1 MSSPPAGGASGG
13 PGPNWYPDPSI
24 PGYIRYWNGTAW
36 VPGSSRPEPRE
47 GEPAPTPPAGS
58 GVAPAAPTPAQA
70 PPKDE
75 TQPFFFDED
84 PTPADSGPQVA
95 HSGDQRVAWGSD
107 EDVSPSPATA
117 AGRVDPRG
125 QFRRTPAEGAP
136 APEPAPSPAPEPP
149 PAQAPEPSAP
159 RADAGG
165 GSWERQVH
173 ELAQGGGQGPD
184 AAAAGPPVQA
194 AQAPS
199 VPSQS
204 GPPGLGA
211 PPAPSPQQGV
221 PVPGQASP
229 ATPQAGPPQSSPPQG
244 VPTPGGPTGLGVP
257 PQPGPAQG
265 AQPAQPLPP
274 AQPVPPQAGPAPV
287 PPASPAQGVAVP
299 PTRPSPGQGVPVP
312 GAAAGGYGYPQ
323 QQPQQ
328 PGAPGGY
335 GYPQQ
340 PGAAAGGY
348 GYPQAQPQP
357 QPQQPGSAGGG
368 YGYPQAGSTPP
379 GQSPYLQAHQGDP
392 LTMIRQFVDPE
403 QKYPAGLGRR
413 LLARIVDSL
422 LPVGAAVA
430 VALPLVGQARDHIQE
445 QIDAAERAGITKQIW
460 LIDGTTG
467 GYLAL
472 VLGVFLVVGLL
483 FEALPTAIW
492 GTTLGKGMVGAR
504 VVDVERQEKPSFGA
518 ALLRWLLYNVLALLV
533 VGIVSLVLGA
543 RDRPWRQA
551 WHDKAAHTFVAVTKP
566 NG

>member
-47 GEPAPTPPAGS
+47 GEPAPTPPAGA
-58 GVAPAAPTPAQA
+58 GVAPPAPTPAQA

-84 PTPADSGPQVA
+84 PTPADSGPQA
-95 HSGDQRVAWGSD
+95 SHSGGQRVAWGSD
-107 EDVSPSPATA
+107 EDVSPSPAAA
-117 AGRVDPRG
+117 AGHVDPRG
-125 QFRRTPAEGAP
+125 QFRRTPAEGAL
-136 APEPAPSPAPEPP
+136 APEPP
-149 PAQAPEPSAP
+149 PAQAPEPPQARAPEPSAP
-159 RADAGG
+159 RPEAGG

-173 ELAQGGGQGPD
+173 ELAQGGGQGD
-184 AAAAGPPVQA
+184 AAPAGPPVQA

-211 PPAPSPQQGV
+211 PPPPSPQQGV
-221 PVPGQASP
+221 PVPGQAAPP
-229 ATPQAGPPQSSPPQG
+229 APQASPPQG
-244 VPTPGGPTGLGVP
+244 VPAAGGPAGLGVP

-265 AQPAQPLPP
+265 APPAQP
-274 AQPVPPQAGPAPV
+274 AQPVPPQAGPVPP

-323 QQPQQ
+323 QSS
-328 PGAPGGY
+328 
-335 GYPQQ
+335 
-340 PGAAAGGY
+340 AAGGY
-348 GYPQAQPQP
+348 GYPQQSSAAGGYGY
-357 QPQQPGSAGGG
+357 PQQSSSSGG

-379 GQSPYLQAHQGDP
+379 GQSPYLQSHQGDP
-392 LTMIRQFVDPE
+392 LTMVRQFVDPG

-430 VALPLVGQARDHIQE
+430 VALPLISNARDHIQE
-445 QIDAAERAGITKQIW
+445 QIDAAERAGVTKQIW

-504 VVDVERQEKPSFGA
+504 VVDVERQEKPAFGA

-533 VGIVSLVLGA
+533 VGIVSLVMGA
-543 RDRPWRQA
+543 RDRPWRQT